1 MIPKR
6 STTTTT
12 ERNDDDGEND
22 EAKMEVDEEN
32 NNNESF
38 LPARNDEMKE
48 KASLP
53 PTPGSEKTRKRKTT
67 DEDVVKPGE
76 GEEGEEETEDEEPEK
91 EDEKDEDFNVR
102 NETPS
107 RTTRPKNS
115 AQKRKLEVGD
125 GMDGADDEDDGVEVP
140 DDKEATMEDVRAA
153 EEGGRT
159 FSAETFDRSDPIEQL
174 AELERFI
181 KTSGGDTPGCL
192 EGWSIYMTFRKHG
205 ASKGQPDLKISPK
218 NGFVAKDNTKDK
230 AFYRSR
236 LEVCRALGLQ
246 PAKPE
251 KAPKKPKEKRVP
263 AEKPLTKTQMMAVPT
278 KLMSR
283 KKAMES
289 VVGGVAEREECEV
302 DKVEHKMNEV
312 GLRIVTLGTRGEPGS
327 EKPTKFLKD
336 ANGMIWADGYAAI
349 WTYTKENGDTQSFR
363 CLVNHDESV
372 ADEVIESSV
381 EEPMEEK
388 GEEKEEAASTAATE
402 GDGVVPAT
410 GTPAEEKNEG
420 EKKDQPPLSVP
431 TVTRKLVA
439 HVGKAKFIISEGQ
452 NVLAESDSP
461 TKAWTQF
468 AKVIDP
474 EIAAHLVDPFATNDF
489 KVRVAFQVKF
499 AKDIYDTLSSEM
511 LPFMQERYG
520 VDEYKAILN
529 REYLKQTRQL
539 VFDLETSEY
548 RRKIMKERVTNAMK
562 YDARFKEDPRSAE
575 ERDCDIVCAKIAAKM
590 VSNIVQA
597 GKREKLEKDIADD
610 EKKYEWDADRLAP
623 KDAVRIER
631 ESNKE
636 RVALSTAIRKIA
648 RSKKFE
654 QERDRKAEQK
664 EHERKQRMLEKARE
678 EEEKRKKKQEEEEE
692 KIRLREKSQWLGGCF
707 PKQEDEEDGKSIA
720 PVETRVQSKADEF
733 LGEDDKHAVGFLLEL
748 FTFARRFRKV
758 LFPGKGSAD
767 KFMPKSFKM
776 FADALKAKVPNE
788 GTKRLILGML
798 NPIFRDIRDST
809 DDNGAH
815 ALTKIAGPINEVLKE
830 GGSTSKKTIE
840 EIKEMLKE
848 SDAPFTKQLA
858 SFDDLL
864 SRTFEALAAQ
874 HSAAEFYR
882 REAFGYIAP
891 EAADAFV
898 NAFCRCRAD
907 PESFRNLS
915 LDVQNKAGIVNTYHG
930 LRAAPHQYACRAP
943 PAIVLQSEVEAE
955 RGVEVETFVALTAK
969 NDTDEEHTKQR
980 VIASELCEM
989 DKNSERVFLIR
1000 DALRVISWDPI
1011 VKPGCKRG
1019 DIACA
1024 RGEIFSK
1031 DIASFDAKLES
1042 GVFAVSAAIN
1052 TLATSTGNPSKD
1064 EPNEDKEWLRLVKIE
1079 GKKVAEATAK
1089 TLSVDSGKCKKL
1101 VSSAIDNALA
1111 NAAKVGRDKFVA
1123 EIAIEGEERDRMD
1136 VEEKN
1141 TEYGS
1146 DEEEEEKAPKRELT
1160 RAVWEEG
1167 CQSCGMD
1174 MHEGGKGEVLLCD
1187 GCPREFHKSCLNPPV
1202 DENEKL
1208 PDTWFCPICVAKKN
1222 AIETSKTSCEMITP
1236 TSFMKIAEGSQ
1247 LGVAARKGTMFTAET
1262 LKSKKLSKEARI
1274 ILSQKLKRLADRFDA
1289 DGWTSLA
1296 LEDKIDALKVLADL
1310 LLDTTEARD
1319 EIDNKAPEEL
1329 KKKNQLLDEHRKSWA
1344 AYRKGENVGGGNF
1357 ARVKT
1362 FSTDE
1367 EENKKIT
1374 EYFEKTGE
1382 YPDSRLAWQKRFNQ
1396 LEKSKRDNG
1405 VIRLEPIGGDRNNA
1419 AFWVLE
1425 DDDLGKKE
1433 DSNAILIAQ
1442 AAGAGGGWG
1451 CNDDYNEDEEEE
1463 EEEDG
1468 DAKRSL
1474 TPTTAKM
1481 RGSDALRVA
1490 EKEWMVLDADSVRE
1504 TVIPSLNKRGYREG
1518 KLWQQLEKRFG
1529 AKKEDERKEEK
1540 EEEGGEEEE
1549 KEITAWDITEEHELI
1564 ASKVDKKSLLNCA
1577 KESAKSLFLEIFNDI
1592 PEMAYEAYDDP
1603 SRNNIVDTRTNAIR
1617 ALATQPGSSE
1627 YDAIPLAT
1635 ATLALELALSSS
1647 WLHESWGRFTRFSP
1661 VLRDASFPSV
1671 WFRLKNL
1678 KKAIKWNMAK
1688 RGGRAG
1694 GRAFRPED
1702 FAAVNEQRGARTKSK
1717 PNYKES
1723 SSDDDDAFR
1732 IKEGSKRVVG
1742 GEVIPAKKRRVFI
1755 EDTGL

>member
-1 MIPKR
+1 VIPKR
-6 STTTTT
+6 EIAMENDATEKTIQTTTT
-12 ERNDDDGEND
+12 REN
-22 EAKMEVDEEN
+22 
-32 NNNESF
+32 
-38 LPARNDEMKE
+38 
-48 KASLP
+48 
-53 PTPGSEKTRKRKTT
+53 
-67 DEDVVKPGE
+67 
-76 GEEGEEETEDEEPEK
+76 GEEEDKGKQEEEDKGNAKMSSSSPSSSPSSLKKRKKDVSVKTPPPPPVEETKEEEEEEETQEEK
-91 EDEKDEDFNVR
+91 EDEMDEDFHVR
-102 NETPS
+102 DVDATTPS
-107 RTTRPKNS
+107 RMHRPRNS
-115 AQKRKLEVGD
+115 AQKRKLEAFGD
-125 GMDGADDEDDGVEVP
+125 GVLNGAAVDEDDVEVP
-140 DDKEATMEDVRAA
+140 DDKEATMRDVRAA
-153 EEGGRT
+153 EEGGRVC
-159 FSAETFDRSDPIEQL
+159 SAETFDRNDPIEQL

-181 KTSGGDTPGCL
+181 KTSGGETPECL

-205 ASKGQPDLKISPK
+205 ASKGQPDLKIYPK
-218 NGFVAKDNTKDK
+218 DGFVAKDNTKDK

-251 KAPKKPKEKRVP
+251 KVPKKPKVPRVP
-263 AEKPLTKTQMMAVPT
+263 AEKPLTKTQMMAKPT

-289 VVGGVAEREECEV
+289 IVNGVAEREECEI
-302 DKVEHKMNEV
+302 DKVEHKTNEV
-312 GLRIVTLGTRGEPGS
+312 GLRIVTLGTRGENGS
-327 EKPTKFLKD
+327 EKSTKFLKD
-336 ANGMIWADGYAAI
+336 ADGMIWADGYAAI

-363 CLVNHDESV
+363 CLVNRDES
-372 ADEVIESSV
+372 ASDELIESVV
-381 EEPMEEK
+381 EEPIEGGDEEK
-388 GEEKEEAASTAATE
+388 KVEAAAVAATE
-402 GDGVVPAT
+402 TVVVVPSSAET
-410 GTPAEEKNEG
+410 PLEERTEEKKEQPTPA
-420 EKKDQPPLSVP
+420 VP

-439 HVGKAKFIISEGQ
+439 HVGKARFVISEGQ
-452 NVLAESDSP
+452 NILAESNSP

-468 AKVIDP
+468 AKSIDP
-474 EIAAHLVDPFATNDF
+474 EIAAHLVDPFATKDF
-489 KVRVAFQVKF
+489 KVRVAFQAKF
-499 AKDIYDTLSSEM
+499 AKDIYDTLSSET
-511 LPFMQERYG
+511 LPFLQERYG
-520 VDEYKAILN
+520 IDEYKAILN

-548 RRKIMKERVTNAMK
+548 RRKITKERVTSAEK
-562 YDARFKEDPRSAE
+562 YDARFKEDQRDAE
-575 ERDCDIVCAKIAAKM
+575 ERACDIACAKLAANV
-590 VSNIVQA
+590 VSNVVET
-597 GKREKLEKDIADD
+597 GKRAKLAKDIADD
-610 EKKYEWDADRLAP
+610 EKKYEWDAERLAP

-636 RVALSTAIRKIA
+636 RIGLSTTIRKIA

-664 EHERKQRMLEKARE
+664 EHDRKQRMLEKVKE

-692 KIRLREKSQWLGGCF
+692 KIKLKEKSQWLGGCF

-720 PVETRVQSKADEF
+720 PVEARVQSKVDSF

-767 KFMPKSFKM
+767 KFMPKSFKV
-776 FADALKAKVPNE
+776 FVDALKAKVPNE
-788 GTKRLILGML
+788 GTKRLIIGML
-798 NPIFRDIRDST
+798 NPIIRDVRDST
-809 DDNGAH
+809 DDNGAY

-840 EIKEMLKE
+840 EIKEMLAEDDNPLK
-848 SDAPFTKQLA
+848 KQLA
-858 SFDDLL
+858 LFDELL
-864 SRTFEALAAQ
+864 SRSFEALAAQ
-874 HSAAEFYR
+874 HSAAPSYER
-882 REAFGYIAP
+882 QAFGCIAP

-907 PESFRNLS
+907 PESFRNLT
-915 LDVQNKAGIVNTYHG
+915 LDVQNKAGITNTYHG

-943 PAIVLQSEVEAE
+943 PALVVQSEVEAE
-955 RGVEVETFVALTAK
+955 RGVEVETFVALNAK
-969 NDTDEEHTKQR
+969 NDTEPERTKQR
-980 VIASELCEM
+980 IVASEMCDM
-989 DKNSERVFLIR
+989 DKSSERVFLIR
-1000 DALRVISWDPI
+1000 DALRYVSWDPI

-1019 DIACA
+1019 DIASA
-1024 RGEIFSK
+1024 KGEIFLK

-1042 GVFAVSAAIN
+1042 GIFAISAAIN
-1052 TLATSTGNPSKD
+1052 TRATSTGNPSKD

-1079 GKKVAEATAK
+1079 GKKVAEATEK
-1089 TLSVDSGKCKKL
+1089 TLSLESGKGKKL
-1101 VSSAIDNALA
+1101 VASAIDGAIA
-1111 NAAKVGRDKFVA
+1111 KATKVGRDKFVA
-1123 EIAIEGEERDRMD
+1123 EIAIEEEGEEEKERMD
-1136 VEEKN
+1136 VDGEEDDKLN
-1141 TEYGS
+1141 
-1146 DEEEEEKAPKRELT
+1146 KRELT

-1236 TSFMKIAEGSQ
+1236 TSFTRVAEGSQ
-1247 LGVAARKGTMFTAET
+1247 LGEAAKKGTMFTNEM
-1262 LKSKKLSKEARI
+1262 LKSKSLSKEARI
-1274 ILSQKLKRLADRFDA
+1274 LLSQKLKRFAERFDA

-1296 LEDKIDALKVLADL
+1296 LEDKIDALKILADL
-1310 LLDTTEARD
+1310 LLDTTDARD

-1329 KKKNQLLDEHRKSWA
+1329 KKKNQMLDEHRKSWA

-1374 EYFEKTGE
+1374 EYFDKTGE

-1405 VIRLEPIGGDRNNA
+1405 VTRLEPIGGDRNNA

-1425 DDDLGKKE
+1425 DEELGKKE
-1433 DSNAILIAQ
+1433 DSSAIIIAQ

-1451 CNDDYNEDEEEE
+1451 CNEDYNDDEEEDD

-1481 RGSDALRVA
+1481 RGSDALRVS

-1504 TVIPSLNKRGYREG
+1504 TVIPGLNKRGYREG

-1529 AKKEDERKEEK
+1529 AKKEGAEDERKEEK
-1540 EEEGGEEEE
+1540 EEEEE
-1549 KEITAWDITEEHELI
+1549 KEITAWDVTEEHELI
-1564 ASKVDKKSLLNCA
+1564 ASKVDKKSLLKCT
-1577 KESAKSLFLEIFNDI
+1577 KESAKSLFLDILNDL
-1592 PEMAYEAYDDP
+1592 PEMAYDAYDDP
-1603 SRNNIVDTRTNAIR
+1603 SRNSVVDTRTNAIR

-1627 YDAIPLAT
+1627 NDAIPLAT
-1635 ATLALELALSSS
+1635 ATLALELAISPS

-1661 VLRDASFPSV
+1661 VLRDASFPSI

-1694 GRAFRPED
+1694 GRFRPED
-1702 FAAVNEQRGARTKSK
+1702 FTAVPDQRGARTKTK
-1717 PNYKES
+1717 PNYKVDS
-1723 SSDDDDAFR
+1723 SSDDDDAFH

-1755 EDTGL
+1755 EDTG